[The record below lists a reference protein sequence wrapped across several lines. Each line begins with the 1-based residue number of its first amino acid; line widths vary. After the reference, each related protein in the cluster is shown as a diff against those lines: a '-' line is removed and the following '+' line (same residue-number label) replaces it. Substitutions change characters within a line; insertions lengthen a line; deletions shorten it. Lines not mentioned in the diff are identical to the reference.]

1 MLHIVNIVLLHLDKY
16 LNMII
21 QAFGMGTYLMIFLI
35 LFCETGFVITPFLPG
50 DSLIFT
56 AGTVCALGSLNVAVL
71 FFIIALAAIAGD
83 SANYAIGK
91 YFGSEMLAKN
101 SKFVRKEHIAKAREF
116 YRKYGGFT
124 IIIARFVPFIRNIAP
139 FLAGMASMEYKKF
152 SSYNV
157 IGGTLWSALF
167 LAAGYF
173 LGSLIIVKNNM
184 SVVIY
189 GIILVSVLPA
199 VIGFAQQKLK
209 KCSTG

>member
-1 MLHIVNIVLLHLDKY
+1 MMHIVNIVLHLDKY

-21 QAFGMGTYLMIFLI
+21 QTFGLGTYLMIFLI

-56 AGTVCALGSLNVAVL
+56 AGTICALGSLNVTVL
-71 FFIIALAAIAGD
+71 FFVIALAAIAGD

-91 YFGSEMLAKN
+91 YFGSEMLNKKN
-101 SKFVRKEHIAKAREF
+101 NKYIRKEHVAKAQDF
-116 YRKYGGFT
+116 YSKYGGLT

-139 FLAGMASMEYKKF
+139 FLAGIARMEYKKF

-157 IGGTLWSALF
+157 VGGTLWSALF

-173 LGSLIIVKNNM
+173 LGSLLIVKNNM
-184 SVVIY
+184 PVVIY
-189 GIILVSVLPA
+189 GIIFVSVIPA
-199 VIGFAQQKLK
+199 VIGFVQQKLK
-209 KCSTG
+209 KCSF